1 MQWLLFLVW
10 AAGISLLIHRWR
22 FFRSAG
28 LRNGLFIFIFLLYAT
43 VGCLHVWIAWHFYPG
58 HGDIWNFFN
67 WSLEIKKTILHDPG
81 ALGKYY
87 STQGL
92 DMGLTSNH
100 SGWTRW
106 QYQLIVM
113 VYACFNFL
121 SLDNVYT
128 NTMLFSFFTLIG
140 KTLFF
145 KVLNRR
151 YPQALVATVLLS
163 FFIPSFVFWTSPIHK
178 EGILIICFGLLL
190 WGMDGLMLRRIS
202 FRNIV
207 FVVLSLVIIFLIRK
221 LVLLSLLPAL
231 VLWVSIE
238 KWPLRQRAI
247 LLVAAASVILFLLVS
262 LFSPMSPKILAL
274 IASRQSEFMS
284 LAGGSKLALP
294 LLANSAGSF
303 FQVLPY
309 ALLNGF
315 LMPLPGTGGQLI
327 YSVFGLETI
336 FLCLFAGW
344 GLYLML
350 KSESPQAPPDGF
362 RVFSAFF
369 AVTACLL
376 IGYIIPLAGAIIR
389 YRSIFLPFLFLPFF
403 PVVCVQTPFVRLH
416 QRILRLLLPKTNYRN
431 S

>member
-1 MQWLLFLVW
+1 MQWLLFLCW

-28 LRNGLFIFIFLLYAT
+28 LRKGLFIFIFLLYVA
-43 VGCLHVWIAWHFYPG
+43 VGCLHVWIAWHYYPE
-58 HGDIWNFFN
+58 HGDVWNFFHR
-67 WSLEIKKTILHDPG
+67 SLEIKKTILYDPG
-81 ALGKYY
+81 SFGKYY

-92 DMGLTSNH
+92 DMGLTSTH

-113 VYACFNFL
+113 IYACFNFL

-128 NTMLFSFFTLIG
+128 NTLLFSFLTLIG

-163 FFIPSFVFWTSPIHK
+163 FFVPSVVFWSSPIHK
-178 EGILIICFGLLL
+178 DGILIICFGLLL
-190 WGMDGLMLRRIS
+190 SGMDGLLRRRIS
-202 FRNIV
+202 FRNTV
-207 FVVLSLVIIFLIRK
+207 FVLLSLVIIFMIRK

-231 VLWVSIE
+231 ILWVLVE
-238 KWPLRQRAI
+238 KWSLKQRAI
-247 LLVAAASVILFLLVS
+247 LLVATVSAILFILVS
-262 LFSPMSPKILAL
+262 LVSPISTKMFAL

-284 LAGGSKLALP
+284 LEGGSKIVLP
-294 LLANSAGSF
+294 LLTNSAGSF

-315 LMPLPGTGGQLI
+315 LMPLPGTGGQII
-327 YSVFGLETI
+327 YSVFGLETL
-336 FLCLFAGW
+336 FLWLVAGW
-344 GLYLML
+344 GLFLML
-350 KSESPQAPPDGF
+350 KSGNPPAPPDGF
-362 RVFSAFF
+362 RIFSAFF
-369 AVTACLL
+369 AVSACLV
-376 IGYIIPLAGAIIR
+376 IGYIIPFAGAIIR

-403 PVVCVQTPFVRLH
+403 PAVCVQTPFVQLH
-416 QRILRLLLPKTNYRN
+416 QRILALLVPKTN
-431 S
+431 